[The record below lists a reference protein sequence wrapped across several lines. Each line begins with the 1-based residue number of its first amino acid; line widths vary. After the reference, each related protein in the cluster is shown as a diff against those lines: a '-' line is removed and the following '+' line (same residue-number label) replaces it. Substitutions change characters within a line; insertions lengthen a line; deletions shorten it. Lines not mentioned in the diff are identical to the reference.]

1 MTGVGNRILLDTKSC
16 IENEMVE
23 FLPLIRCD
31 ESQLHVWLLS
41 VWLMEANGP
50 ALSDLAIQM

>member
-1 MTGVGNRILLDTKSC
+1 M
-16 IENEMVE
+16 ENEMVE
-23 FLPLIRCD
+23 FLPLIRCE